1 MAGIMTAAACCL
13 FFISVFMGIKIWKLK
28 RDVFLFSDRLIR
40 CLNDMTCGREPENIE
55 EEGDT
60 LWNKVYEKLQK
71 LERIWKR
78 ESAENLEEKKKM
90 KSLISDISHQTKTP
104 IANIK
109 LYEEVLLDEGLGTA
123 EAGEFLQKVRIQ
135 TEKLD
140 FLLQSMVKMSRLETG
155 VIEVCCMKLP
165 LCGTLLRAVAAIVP
179 KAEKKQIRLS
189 VDCDEDIVVNH
200 DTKWTEEAVF
210 NLLDNA
216 VKYTGKGGSV
226 GISVS
231 VQEIFTK
238 ISIRDSGKGIA
249 LERQAEIFTRFY
261 REPEVYDQEGIGVGL
276 YLARK
281 IIALQDGYIQVCSEV
296 GKGSDFHIYLPNG

>member
-13 FFISVFMGIKIWKLK
+13 FFISVFMGIKMWKLK

-40 CLNDMTCGREPENIE
+40 CLNDMICGREPENIK

-71 LERIWKR
+71 LEHIWKR

-109 LYEEVLLDEGLGTA
+109 LYEEVLLDEGLDSA
-123 EAGEFLQKVRIQ
+123 EAGEFLQKIRIQ

-165 LCGTLLRAVAAIVP
+165 LCGTLQRAVEAIVL

-189 VDCDEDIVVNH
+189 VDCDEDILVHH

-216 VKYTGKGGSV
+216 VKYTGRGGNIE
-226 GISVS
+226 ISVS
-231 VQEIFTK
+231 VQEIFTR

-281 IIALQDGYIQVCSEV
+281 IITMQRGYIQVCSEV
-296 GKGSDFHIYLPNG
+296 GKGSDFQIYLPNG

>member
-40 CLNDMTCGREPENIE
+40 CLNDMTCGREPENIK

-71 LERIWKR
+71 LECIWKR

-109 LYEEVLLDEGLGTA
+109 LYEEVLQDEGLDSA
-123 EAGEFLQKVRIQ
+123 EAGEFLQKIRIQ

-155 VIEVCCMKLP
+155 IIEVRCMKLP
-165 LCGTLLRAVAAIVP
+165 LCGTLQRAVEAIVL

-189 VDCDEDIVVNH
+189 VDCDEDIVVHH

-216 VKYTGKGGSV
+216 VKYTGRGGNIE
-226 GISVS
+226 ISVS

-281 IIALQDGYIQVCSEV
+281 IITMQGGYIQVCSEV
-296 GKGSDFHIYLPNG
+296 GTGSDFQIYLPNE

>member
-13 FFISVFMGIKIWKLK
+13 FFISVFIGIKIWKLK
-28 RDVFLFSDRLIR
+28 RDVFFFSDRLIR

-109 LYEEVLLDEGLGTA
+109 LYEEVLLDEGLDSA
-123 EAGEFLQKVRIQ
+123 EAGEFLQKIRIQ

-155 VIEVCCMKLP
+155 IIEVRCMKLP
-165 LCGTLLRAVAAIVP
+165 LCGTLQRAVEAIVL

-189 VDCDEDIVVNH
+189 VDCDEDIVVHH

-216 VKYTGKGGSV
+216 VKYTGREGNIE
-226 GISVS
+226 ISVS

-261 REPEVYDQEGIGVGL
+261 REPEVYDQEGIGVRL

-281 IIALQDGYIQVCSEV
+281 IITMQGGYIQVCSEV
-296 GKGSDFHIYLPNG
+296 GKGSDFQIYLPNG

>member
-1 MAGIMTAAACCL
+1 
-13 FFISVFMGIKIWKLK
+13 
-28 RDVFLFSDRLIR
+28 
-40 CLNDMTCGREPENIE
+40 
-55 EEGDT
+55 
-60 LWNKVYEKLQK
+60 
-71 LERIWKR
+71 
-78 ESAENLEEKKKM
+78 
-90 KSLISDISHQTKTP
+90 
-104 IANIK
+104 
-109 LYEEVLLDEGLGTA
+109 
-123 EAGEFLQKVRIQ
+123 
-135 TEKLD
+135 
-140 FLLQSMVKMSRLETG
+140 MSRLETG

-216 VKYTGKGGSV
+216 VKYTGRGGSV
-226 GISVS
+226 GILVS

-281 IIALQDGYIQVCSEV
+281 IIALQDGYIQVCSEIR
-296 GKGSDFHIYLPNG
+296 KGSDFQIYLPNG

>member
-13 FFISVFMGIKIWKLK
+13 FFISVFMGIKMWKLK

-40 CLNDMTCGREPENIE
+40 CLNDMICGREPENIK

-109 LYEEVLLDEGLGTA
+109 LYEEVLQDEGLDSA
-123 EAGEFLQKVRIQ
+123 EAGEFLQKIRIQ

-155 VIEVCCMKLP
+155 VIEVSCMKLP
-165 LCGTLLRAVAAIVP
+165 LCGTLQRAVEAIVL

-189 VDCDEDIVVNH
+189 VDCDEDIVVHH

-216 VKYTGKGGSV
+216 VKYTGRGGNIE
-226 GISVS
+226 ISVS

-281 IIALQDGYIQVCSEV
+281 IITMQGGYIQVCSEV
-296 GKGSDFHIYLPNG
+296 GTGSDFQIYLPNE

>member
-28 RDVFLFSDRLIR
+28 RDVFFFSDSLIR

-60 LWNKVYEKLQK
+60 LWNKVYERLQK

-90 KSLISDISHQTKTP
+90 KSLISDISHQAETP

-109 LYEEVLLDEGLGTA
+109 LYEEVLLDEGLDSA
-123 EAGEFLQKVRIQ
+123 EAGEFLQKIRIQ

-155 VIEVCCMKLP
+155 IIEVRCMKLP
-165 LCGTLLRAVAAIVP
+165 LCGTLQRAVEAIVL

-189 VDCDEDIVVNH
+189 VDCDEDIVVHH

-216 VKYTGKGGSV
+216 VKYTGREGNIE
-226 GISVS
+226 ISVS

-281 IIALQDGYIQVCSEV
+281 IITMQGGYIQVCSEV
-296 GKGSDFHIYLPNG
+296 GKGSDFQIYLPNG